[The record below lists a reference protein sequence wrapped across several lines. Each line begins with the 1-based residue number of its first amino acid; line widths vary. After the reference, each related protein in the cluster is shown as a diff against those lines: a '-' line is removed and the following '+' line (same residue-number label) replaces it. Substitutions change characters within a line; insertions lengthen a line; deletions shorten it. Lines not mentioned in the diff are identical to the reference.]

1 MLTQLTQRLGI
12 QPDTQSSQQQTPAVV
27 HQRSLFP
34 VKNRKRMKN
43 LSPMSRGFKKTLHVN
58 YKSYQT
64 LSFYLISQQFAFF
77 VFFLN
82 RMK

>member
-1 MLTQLTQRLGI
+1 MLTQLTQRLGV
-12 QPDTQSSQQQTPAVV
+12 QPDTQSFQQQTPAII

-34 VKNRKRMKN
+34 VKNRKRMRN
-43 LSPMSRGFKKTLHVN
+43 LSPMSQGFKKTLHVN
-58 YKSYQT
+58 YKSYET
-64 LSFYLISQQFAFF
+64 LPFYLISQLFAFF